1 MKLAIRMMVLGPVQ
15 TNCFFL
21 INEDTKE
28 VLIIDPADRAQ
39 KIIEWIN
46 SEGLKPVAILLTHG
60 HFDHIMGMAGVKN
73 EYHIPVYA
81 SKDEVEVLANPQLN
95 VSTMM
100 GAYISLTADEL
111 FADGDVLELA
121 GMKLKVIS
129 TPGHTI
135 GSVCFYMEE
144 EKVLISGDTLFEA
157 SVGRSDFL
165 IFTSTISPTLRFC
178 SFTSLA
184 GILIAKEEPFLTTF
198 LYKVSAIFST
208 FSRTI
213 ILIYVLYILSDKYA
227 KQ

>member
-1 MKLAIRMMVLGPVQ
+1 MNIEIKMMVLGPVQ

-28 VLIIDPADRAQ
+28 LLIIDPADRAHG
-39 KIIEWIN
+39 IMDWIQ

-60 HFDHIMGMAGVKN
+60 HFDHIMAVEGLRK
-73 EYHIPVYA
+73 EYQIPMYA

-100 GAYISLTADEL
+100 GAYVSMKADEL

-135 GSVCFYMEE
+135 GSVCFYIEE
-144 EKVLISGDTLFEA
+144 EKMLISGDTLFEA
-157 SVGRSDFL
+157 SVGRTDFPTGSSRQL
-165 IFTSTISPTLRFC
+165 IHSIKTRLFILPEDVNVFPGHGEVTS
-178 SFTSLA
+178 
-184 GILIAKEEPFLTTF
+184 IAYEKTHNPF
-198 LYKVSAIFST
+198 IF
-208 FSRTI
+208 
-213 ILIYVLYILSDKYA
+213 
-227 KQ
+227 

>member
-157 SVGRSDFL
+157 SVGRSDFPTGSSRQL
-165 IFTSTISPTLRFC
+165 IESIKTRLFVLPDDTDVFPGHGGTTS
-178 SFTSLA
+178 
-184 GILIAKEEPFLTTF
+184 IAYEKAH
-198 LYKVSAIFST
+198 S
-208 FSRTI
+208 
-213 ILIYVLYILSDKYA
+213 
-227 KQ
+227 

>member
-157 SVGRSDFL
+157 SVGRSDFPTGSSRQL
-165 IFTSTISPTLRFC
+165 IESIKTRLFVLPDDTVVFPGQGGPTS
-178 SFTSLA
+178 
-184 GILIAKEEPFLTTF
+184 IA
-198 LYKVSAIFST
+198 
-208 FSRTI
+208 
-213 ILIYVLYILSDKYA
+213 
-227 KQ
+227 

>member
-1 MKLAIRMMVLGPVQ
+1 MNLAIRMMVLGPVQ
-15 TNCFFL
+15 TNCYFL

-28 VLIIDPADRAQ
+28 VLIVDPADRAQ

-60 HFDHIMGMAGVKN
+60 HFDHIMGVAGVKK
-73 EYHIPVYA
+73 EYNIPIYA
-81 SKDEVEVLANPQLN
+81 SRDEVEVLADPQIN

-100 GAYISLTADEL
+100 GAYMSMKADEL
-111 FADGDVLELA
+111 FSDGDVLELA

-157 SVGRSDFL
+157 SVGRSDFPTGSSRQL
-165 IFTSTISPTLRFC
+165 IESIKTRLFVLPDDTDVFPGHGGTTS
-178 SFTSLA
+178 
-184 GILIAKEEPFLTTF
+184 IAYEKAHNPF
-198 LYKVSAIFST
+198 
-208 FSRTI
+208 
-213 ILIYVLYILSDKYA
+213 IY
-227 KQ
+227 

>member
-1 MKLAIRMMVLGPVQ
+1 MNLAIRMMVLGPVQ
-15 TNCFFL
+15 TNCYFL

-28 VLIIDPADRAQ
+28 VLIVDPADRAQ

-60 HFDHIMGMAGVKN
+60 HFDHIMGVAGVKK
-73 EYHIPVYA
+73 EYNIPIYA
-81 SKDEVEVLANPQLN
+81 SRDEVEVLANPQIN

-100 GAYISLTADEL
+100 GAYMSMKADEL
-111 FADGDVLELA
+111 FSDGDVLELA

-157 SVGRSDFL
+157 SVGRSDFPTGSSRQL
-165 IFTSTISPTLRFC
+165 IESIKTRLLVLPDDTDVFPGHGGTTS
-178 SFTSLA
+178 
-184 GILIAKEEPFLTTF
+184 IAYEKAHNPF
-198 LYKVSAIFST
+198 
-208 FSRTI
+208 
-213 ILIYVLYILSDKYA
+213 IY
-227 KQ
+227 

>member
-1 MKLAIRMMVLGPVQ
+1 MNLAIRMMVLGPVQ
-15 TNCFFL
+15 TNCYFL

-28 VLIIDPADRAQ
+28 VLIVDPADRAQ

-60 HFDHIMGMAGVKN
+60 HFDHIMGVQGVKK
-73 EYHIPVYA
+73 EYGIPVYA
-81 SKDEVEVLANPQLN
+81 SKDEVEVFADPQIN

-100 GAYISLTADEL
+100 GAYLSMKADEL
-111 FADGDVLELA
+111 FSDGDVLELA

-157 SVGRSDFL
+157 SVGRSDFPTGSSRQL
-165 IFTSTISPTLRFC
+165 IESIKTRLFVLPDDTDVFPGHGGTTN
-178 SFTSLA
+178 
-184 GILIAKEEPFLTTF
+184 IAYEKAHNPF
-198 LYKVSAIFST
+198 
-208 FSRTI
+208 
-213 ILIYVLYILSDKYA
+213 IY
-227 KQ
+227 

>member
-1 MKLAIRMMVLGPVQ
+1 MNLAIRMMVLGPVQ
-15 TNCFFL
+15 TNCYFL

-28 VLIIDPADRAQ
+28 VLIVDPADRAQ

-60 HFDHIMGMAGVKN
+60 HFDHIMGVQGVKK
-73 EYHIPVYA
+73 EYDILIYT
-81 SKDEVEVLANPQLN
+81 SKDEVEVLAEPQIN

-100 GAYISLTADEL
+100 GAYLSMKADEL
-111 FADGDVLELA
+111 FSDGDVLELA

-157 SVGRSDFL
+157 SVGRSDFPTGSSRQL
-165 IFTSTISPTLRFC
+165 IESIKTRLFVLPDDTDVFPGHGGTTTI
-178 SFTSLA
+178 A
-184 GILIAKEEPFLTTF
+184 YEKAHNPF
-198 LYKVSAIFST
+198 
-208 FSRTI
+208 
-213 ILIYVLYILSDKYA
+213 IY
-227 KQ
+227 

>member
-157 SVGRSDFL
+157 SVGRSDFPTGSSLSL
-165 IFTSTISPTLRFC
+165 IHI
-178 SFTSLA
+178 
-184 GILIAKEEPFLTTF
+184 
-198 LYKVSAIFST
+198 
-208 FSRTI
+208 
-213 ILIYVLYILSDKYA
+213 
-227 KQ
+227 

>member
-1 MKLAIRMMVLGPVQ
+1 MNIEIKMMVLGPVQ

-28 VLIIDPADRAQ
+28 LLIIDPADRAQ
-39 KIIEWIN
+39 GIIDWIQ

-60 HFDHIMGMAGVKN
+60 HFDHIMAVEGLRK
-73 EYHIPVYA
+73 EYQIPMYA

-100 GAYISLTADEL
+100 GAYVSMKADEL

-135 GSVCFYMEE
+135 GSVCFYIEE
-144 EKVLISGDTLFEA
+144 EKMLISGDTLFEA
-157 SVGRSDFL
+157 SVGRTDFPTGSSRQL
-165 IFTSTISPTLRFC
+165 IHSIKTRLFILPEDVNVFPGHGEVTSIAL
-178 SFTSLA
+178 SL
-184 GILIAKEEPFLTTF
+184 IHI
-198 LYKVSAIFST
+198 
-208 FSRTI
+208 
-213 ILIYVLYILSDKYA
+213 
-227 KQ
+227 